1 MTEQQRYN
9 LIKKI
14 CEQKNQT
21 DEVGQLP
28 YTDNDLQD
36 ELCRFNTTP
45 PPKETK
51 WENQFIQNLVF
62 GTS

>member
-1 MTEQQRYN
+1 MTLTERYN

-28 YTDNDLQD
+28 YTDKDLQD
-36 ELCRFNTTP
+36 ELCRFNTTLEP
-45 PPKETK
+45 TDEK
-51 WENQFIQNLVF
+51 WENKFLENLIF
-62 GTS
+62 GS